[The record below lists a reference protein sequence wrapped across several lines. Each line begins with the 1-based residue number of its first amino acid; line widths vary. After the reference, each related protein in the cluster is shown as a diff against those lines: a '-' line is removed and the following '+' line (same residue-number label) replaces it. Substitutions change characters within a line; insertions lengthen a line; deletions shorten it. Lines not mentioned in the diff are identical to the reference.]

1 MSYIFE
7 SIYNFLNSLLP
18 SEQLD
23 AWTDLNVIMAY
34 LITLGILYSIVRM
47 IINIFR
53 KKW

>member
-7 SIYNFLNSLLP
+7 SIYNLLNSLLP
-18 SEQLD
+18 SEQID

-53 KKW
+53 KK

>member
-18 SEQLD
+18 AEFVNS
-23 AWTDLNVIMAY
+23 WTDLNVIMAY
-34 LITLGILYSIVRM
+34 LITLGILYSIVKS

-53 KKW
+53 KK